1 MKAVNVKSG
10 KYIDFDAENNKDSKF
25 KVGDHVRIFLFF
37 FQIVT
42 LKIRQKILWL
52 KKSYLAH
59 V

>member
-42 LKIRQKILWL
+42 LKIRQKIL
-52 KKSYLAH
+52 
-59 V
+59 